1 MYGFITKHNFVDL
14 SFGGVLK
21 QQKIRNI
28 NNRNTMKCGIKFSRP
43 DTKPTIIVIELV
55 IIRMNRRKLLY
66 QEQLLMDYIHKTEVV

>member
-43 DTKPTIIVIELV
+43 DTKPTIIVIELL
-55 IIRMNRRKLLY
+55 IIPMELQRTSVSRTLL
-66 QEQLLMDYIHKTEVV
+66 K